1 MVSKTPILDAISD
14 KKASNIF
21 KRIASGKPNSDVLI
35 TQLRLTRKQYYSSMS
50 RLTQTGLV
58 KRQNGKYYLTAF
70 GKVIHYAYVN
80 FETKIEDALTDYWK
94 LKAIDSLE
102 VSSGST
108 EERYKIISALL
119 DNQEIKSVLIR
130 GEEPNSPKQAVTKET
145 EDILI
150 TVPN

>member
-1 MVSKTPILDAISD
+1 MVSKTHILDAISD

-21 KRIASGKPNSDVLI
+21 KRISSGKPNSDVLI
-35 TQLRLTRKQYYSSMS
+35 TQLRLTRKQYYSSLS

-108 EERYKIISALL
+108 EERYNIISALL

-130 GEEPNSPKQAVTKET
+130 EEPNSPTKET

>member
-1 MVSKTPILDAISD
+1 MVSKTHILDAISD

-21 KRIASGKPNSDVLI
+21 KRISSGKPNSDVLI

-80 FETKIEDALTDYWK
+80 FETKIQDALTDYWK

-108 EERYKIISALL
+108 EERYNIISALL

-130 GEEPNSPKQAVTKET
+130 GEEPNSPTKET

>member
-1 MVSKTPILDAISD
+1 MVSKTHILDAISD

-21 KRIASGKPNSDVLI
+21 KRISSGKPNSDVLI

-108 EERYKIISALL
+108 EERYNIISALL

-130 GEEPNSPKQAVTKET
+130 GEEPNSPTKET

>member
-1 MVSKTPILDAISD
+1 MVSKTHILDAISD

-21 KRIASGKPNSDVLI
+21 RRISSGKPNSDVLI

-80 FETKIEDALTDYWK
+80 FETKIQDALTDYWK

-108 EERYKIISALL
+108 EERYNIISALL

-130 GEEPNSPKQAVTKET
+130 GEEPNSPTKET

>member
-1 MVSKTPILDAISD
+1 MVSKAPILDAISD

-108 EERYKIISALL
+108 EERYNIISALL

-130 GEEPNSPKQAVTKET
+130 GEEPNSPTKET

-150 TVPN
+150 TVLN